1 MADDQNH
8 LVPPRQGDS
17 MEYRIIRSKT
27 LESLEDEV
35 NQALSEGWSVTGGPT
50 ALPFGFAGYFQAL
63 FKE

>member
-1 MADDQNH
+1 
-8 LVPPRQGDS
+8 